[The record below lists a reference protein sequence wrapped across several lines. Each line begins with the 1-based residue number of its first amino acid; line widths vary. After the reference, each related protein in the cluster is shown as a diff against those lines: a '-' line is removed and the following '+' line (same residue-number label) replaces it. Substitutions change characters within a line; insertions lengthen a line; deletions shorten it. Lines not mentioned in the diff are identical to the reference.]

1 MQIELFTHSKS
12 KESLEKYLLDTPIEE
27 LNLPV
32 RAYHV
37 LETKG
42 LKTVRDVMKFGLDN
56 IIKLRHAGTKTVKA
70 ISEAVEPYI
79 PEHLKHALIEHSPT
93 FEESIKNS
101 FGKKLLSTFIEELK
115 LTERAF
121 NALTNAGLK
130 TIEDII
136 NYGLNTLQNQKNVG
150 IKTINNIKHA
160 ILMIRTQTQSIN
172 ETSFIDA
179 IESILACVTTK
190 NLPIIEAR
198 YGYDDGRCKTLE
210 EIGNNKGFT
219 RERVRQI
226 IVKEFRQIK
235 TVKRRILQSSI
246 ENIEKLLLQRKGII
260 SIHELAKDEYFNC
273 KPQSKLGFYINLIA
287 AIYEERY
294 RIIDKYFL
302 TSLSDEE
309 IKALQSTISNA
320 ALNSELPIDEEIFTN
335 NIISFIG
342 PISKDYFTHYLLDK
356 EHIKISNGKVLS
368 VGRIYIPQQI
378 KLLMK
383 DIDKP
388 MHFTEIAKIYYNR
401 FGNAKIRSSDLVRTI
416 HLRIG
421 DSKDFIIVNPGTFI
435 LREKFKVPD
444 NINEI
449 VNVSKIIL
457 RNLQTIS
464 DTRYLINE
472 LKNRKIDVG
481 NLNAYSLKSI
491 LVEYPDFVGY
501 RKFEIGIE
509 ELIDQYER
517 RPLDDLIFELL
528 SSTEIPLNAK
538 AIWKEISKQRGFPK
552 YAVQQQLINGPRFIR
567 IAPGT
572 YTVTKNIPQY
582 EEKIKIII
590 NFAKGWIQLKKNA
603 ISAFFITE
611 VLKETEE
618 IKDVSLGLVE
628 HALAISS
635 EFKRLPNGF
644 YDLVHK
650 NLV

>member
-12 KESLEKYLLDTPIEE
+12 KESLEKNLLDTPIEE

-101 FGKKLLSTFIEELK
+101 FDKKLLSTFIEELK

-226 IVKEFRQIK
+226 IVKELKLIK
-235 TVKRRILQSSI
+235 RYKRKNLQAFI
-246 ENIEKLLLQRKGII
+246 ENIERLLLQYKGII
-260 SIHELAKDEYFNC
+260 SINEIAMDSYFIDGTKRQLIFLIKLIEEL
-273 KPQSKLGFYINLIA
+273 
-287 AIYEERY
+287 YEERY
-294 RIIDKYFL
+294 RIIDKHFL
-302 TSLSDEE
+302 ASLSDNE
-309 IKALQSTISNA
+309 IKLLQSKIQEV
-320 ALNSELPIDEEIFTN
+320 ALECQFPIDNKSFID
-335 NIISFIG
+335 NIISLIG
-342 PISKDYFTHYLLDK
+342 TVSRYYLTHHLIDREHIEISK
-356 EHIKISNGKVLS
+356 GKVLS
-368 VGRIYIPQQI
+368 VGKISIPQRI
-378 KLLMK
+378 KFLMN
-383 DIDKP
+383 DIDRP
-388 MHFTEIAKIYYNR
+388 MHFTEIAKLYYNR
-401 FGNAKIRSSDLVRTI
+401 FGNARIRSSDFERTI

-421 DSKDFIIVNPGTFI
+421 DSKDFVIVNPGTFI
-435 LREKFKVPD
+435 IRDKFKVPN
-444 NINEI
+444 NIEEI
-449 VNVSKIIL
+449 VEVSKIIL
-457 RNLQTIS
+457 RSLQNIS
-464 DTRYLINE
+464 DTKYLINE
-472 LKNRKIDVG
+472 LRNRNINIG
-481 NLNAYSLKSI
+481 NFNAYSLKSI
-491 LVEYPDFVGY
+491 LLKYPGFVSY
-501 RKFEIGIE
+501 KKFEIGLE
-509 ELIDQYER
+509 ELVDQYER
-517 RPLDDLIFELL
+517 RPLNDLIFELL
-528 SSTEIPLNAK
+528 SFAEKPLNTK
-538 AIWKEISKQRGFPK
+538 AIWKEISKQRGFPE
-552 YAVQQQLINGPRFIR
+552 YAIQQRLIDDPRFIR

-572 YTVTKNIPQY
+572 YTVAKNIPQY

-590 NFAKGWIQLKKNA
+590 NFAKGWIPLKKNA

-628 HALAISS
+628 HALAISP

>member
-12 KESLEKYLLDTPIEE
+12 KESLEKNLLDTPIEE

-56 IIKLRHAGTKTVKA
+56 IIKLKYAGTKTVKA

-101 FGKKLLSTFIEELK
+101 FGKKLLSTFIEELN

-172 ETSFIDA
+172 EISFIDA

-226 IVKEFRQIK
+226 IVKELKLIK
-235 TVKRRILQSSI
+235 RYKRETLQAFI
-246 ENIEKLLLQRKGII
+246 ENIERLLLQYKGII
-260 SIHELAKDEYFNC
+260 SINEIAIDSYFTDGT
-273 KPQSKLGFYINLIA
+273 KRQLIFLIKLIA
-287 AIYEERY
+287 ELYEERY
-294 RIIDKYFL
+294 RIIDKHFL
-302 TSLSDEE
+302 ASLSDNE
-309 IKALQSTISNA
+309 IKLLQSKIQGA
-320 ALNSELPIDEEIFTN
+320 ALECQFPIDNKSFID
-335 NIISFIG
+335 NIISLIG
-342 PISKDYFTHYLLDK
+342 PVSRDYLAHHLIDREHIEISK
-356 EHIKISNGKVLS
+356 GKVLS
-368 VGRIYIPQQI
+368 VGKISIPQRI
-378 KLLMK
+378 KFMMN
-383 DIDKP
+383 DIDRP
-388 MHFTEIAKIYYNR
+388 MHFTEIAKLYYNR
-401 FGNAKIRSSDLVRTI
+401 FGNAKIRSSDFERTI

-421 DSKDFIIVNPGTFI
+421 DSKDFVIVNPGTFI
-435 LREKFKVPD
+435 IRDKFKVPN
-444 NINEI
+444 NIEEI
-449 VNVSKIIL
+449 VEVSKIIL
-457 RNLQTIS
+457 RSLQNIS
-464 DTRYLINE
+464 DTKYLINE
-472 LKNRKIDVG
+472 LRNRNINIG
-481 NLNAYSLKSI
+481 NFNAYSLKSI
-491 LVEYPDFVGY
+491 LLKYPGFVSY
-501 RKFEIGIE
+501 KKFEIGLE
-509 ELIDQYER
+509 ELVDQYER
-517 RPLDDLIFELL
+517 RPLNDLIFELL
-528 SSTEIPLNAK
+528 SFAEKPLNTK
-538 AIWKEISKQRGFPK
+538 AIWKEISKKRGFPE
-552 YAVQQQLINGPRFIR
+552 YAIQQRLIEDPRFIR
-567 IAPGT
+567 IAPGI
-572 YTVTKNIPQY
+572 YTVAKNIHQY
-582 EEKIKIII
+582 EEKTKIII
-590 NFAKGWIQLKKNA
+590 DFSKEWIQLRKNA

-618 IKDVSLGLVE
+618 IKDLSLGLVE
-628 HALAISS
+628 HILATSS
-635 EFKRLPNGF
+635 EFTRLPNGF
-644 YDLVHK
+644 YDLAHK

>member
-12 KESLEKYLLDTPIEE
+12 KGSLEKNLLDTPIEE

-79 PEHLKHALIEHSPT
+79 PEHLKRALIEHSPT

-101 FGKKLLSTFIEELK
+101 FGKKLLSTFVEELK

-260 SIHELAKDEYFNC
+260 SIHELAKDEYFNR

-572 YTVTKNIPQY
+572 YTVAKNIPQY

>member
-1 MQIELFTHSKS
+1 MQLELFIHKNNELS
-12 KESLEKYLLDTPIEE
+12 ERDILDTPIAE

-56 IIKLRHAGTKTVKA
+56 IIKLNHAGTKTVKA

-101 FGKKLLSTFIEELK
+101 FDKKLLSTFIEELK

-160 ILMIRTQTQSIN
+160 ILMLRTQTQSIN

-179 IESILACVTTK
+179 IESILACVTRK
-190 NLPIIEAR
+190 DLPIIEAR

-226 IVKEFRQIK
+226 IVKELKLIK
-235 TVKRRILQSSI
+235 RYKRKNLQAFI
-246 ENIEKLLLQRKGII
+246 ENIERLLLQYKGII
-260 SIHELAKDEYFNC
+260 SINEIAMDSYFIDGT
-273 KPQSKLGFYINLIA
+273 KRQLIFLIKLIA
-287 AIYEERY
+287 ELYEERY
-294 RIIDKYFL
+294 RIIDKHFL
-302 TSLSDEE
+302 ASLSDNE
-309 IKALQSTISNA
+309 IKLLQSKIQEA
-320 ALNSELPIDEEIFTN
+320 ALECQFPIDNKSFID
-335 NIISFIG
+335 NIISLIG
-342 PISKDYFTHYLLDK
+342 PVSRDYLTHHLIDREHIEISK
-356 EHIKISNGKVLS
+356 GKVLS
-368 VGRIYIPQQI
+368 VGKISIPQRI
-378 KLLMK
+378 KFLMN
-383 DIDKP
+383 DIDRP
-388 MHFTEIAKIYYNR
+388 MHFTEIAKLYYNR
-401 FGNAKIRSSDLVRTI
+401 FGNARIRSSDFERTI

-421 DSKDFIIVNPGTFI
+421 DSKDFVIVNPGTFI
-435 LREKFKVPD
+435 IRDKFKVPN
-444 NINEI
+444 NIEEI
-449 VNVSKIIL
+449 VEVSKIIL
-457 RNLQTIS
+457 RSLQNIS

-472 LKNRKIDVG
+472 LRNRNINIG
-481 NLNAYSLKSI
+481 NFNAYSLKSI
-491 LVEYPDFVGY
+491 LLKYPGFVSY
-501 RKFEIGIE
+501 KKFEIGLE
-509 ELIDQYER
+509 ELVDQYER
-517 RPLDDLIFELL
+517 RPLNDLIFELL
-528 SSTEIPLNAK
+528 SFAEKPLNTK
-538 AIWKEISKQRGFPK
+538 AIWKEISKQRGFPE
-552 YAVQQQLINGPRFIR
+552 YAIQQRLIDDPRFIR
-567 IAPGT
+567 IAPGI
-572 YTVTKNIPQY
+572 YTVAKNIHQY
-582 EEKIKIII
+582 EEKAKIII
-590 NFAKGWIQLKKNA
+590 DFSKEWIQLRKNA

-618 IKDVSLGLVE
+618 IKDLSLGLVE
-628 HALAISS
+628 HILATSS
-635 EFKRLPNGF
+635 EFTRLPNGF
-644 YDLVHK
+644 YDLAHK